1 MKLDADEALRRLK
14 LHTHGTCSTLHPE
27 RGIDS
32 VPAVYAIDEDGYLGI
47 PIDRVKPKTS
57 TKLQRK
63 SNLEIDPRATLLV
76 DKWDDIDWGQLW
88 WVRAHLEWQGE
99 SQSSRAATLS
109 SLLAQRYPQ
118 YSDEPFERIL
128 VFRIAAITGWSAA
141 N

>member
-1 MKLDADEALRRLK
+1 
-14 LHTHGTCSTLHPE
+14 
-27 RGIDS
+27 
-32 VPAVYAIDEDGYLGI
+32 
-47 PIDRVKPKTS
+47 
-57 TKLQRK
+57 
-63 SNLEIDPRATLLV
+63 
-76 DKWDDIDWGQLW
+76 
-88 WVRAHLEWQGE
+88 LEWQGE

>member
-1 MKLDADEALRRLK
+1 
-14 LHTHGTCSTLHPE
+14 
-27 RGIDS
+27 
-32 VPAVYAIDEDGYLGI
+32 
-47 PIDRVKPKTS
+47 
-57 TKLQRK
+57 
-63 SNLEIDPRATLLV
+63 LLV
-76 DKWDDIDWGQLW
+76 DKWDDVDWSQLW